1 VASILQL
8 KRTWKPLN
16 ILFATNSDGEIGEFK
31 STLRIKNMAERRKI
45 IIQTG
50 AAPDEPLP
58 TPHFDAEAT
67 MTARPVVPLSD
78 QESQQAHYGNYAG
91 RNAAKPFWKR
101 PALLA
106 LIVLVAVGIGVAA
119 GLAIGIYRNR
129 NAAETPI
136 ATTPSPTVEDANV
149 GQTVEPPPTPTEQTR
164 AAVPADLP
172 AEEPEETAA
181 EPKVEERERTARN
194 ERRDD
199 DDDDEARPPVAAKPP
214 AVVREKKPIK
224 IDEYVIEDGR
234 EARQAEKEQRREERR
249 AERRERRRR
258 GREDE
263 MNIPRGV
270 ERGRREVDRIRE
282 IFEGRQP

>member
-1 VASILQL
+1 
-8 KRTWKPLN
+8 
-16 ILFATNSDGEIGEFK
+16 
-31 STLRIKNMAERRKI
+31 MAERRKI

-67 MTARPVVPLSD
+67 MTARPVVPLND
-78 QESQQAHYGNYAG
+78 QEAHQAHYGNYAG
-91 RNAAKPFWKR
+91 RPAAKPFWKR

-136 ATTPSPTVEDANV
+136 ATTPPPTVEDANA
-149 GQTVEPPPTPTEQTR
+149 GQTVEQQPQPAPTEQTR
-164 AAVPADLP
+164 AAVPA
-172 AEEPEETAA
+172 EEPEETAAA

-194 ERRDD
+194 ERKDE
-199 DDDDEARPPVAAKPP
+199 DDDDEARPPVAAKQP
-214 AVVREKKPIK
+214 VVREKKPVK
-224 IDEYVIEDGR
+224 IDEYVIEDER

-263 MNIPRGV
+263 MNLPRGI

>member
-1 VASILQL
+1 
-8 KRTWKPLN
+8 
-16 ILFATNSDGEIGEFK
+16 
-31 STLRIKNMAERRKI
+31 MAERRKI

-67 MTARPVVPLSD
+67 MTARPVVPLND
-78 QESQQAHYGNYAG
+78 QESHQMPYGNYAG

-129 NAAETPI
+129 NAAEAPI

-149 GQTVEPPPTPTEQTR
+149 GQTVEQPPTIPTEQTR
-164 AAVPADLP
+164 AAVPAD
-172 AEEPEETAA
+172 EPEETTAEETAAA
-181 EPKVEERERTARN
+181 EPRVEERERTARN

-199 DDDDEARPPVAAKPP
+199 DDDDDARPPVATKPP
-214 AVVREKKPIK
+214 VVREKKPIK
-224 IDEYVIEDGR
+224 VDEYVIEDGR

-263 MNIPRGV
+263 MNIPRGI

>member
-1 VASILQL
+1 
-8 KRTWKPLN
+8 
-16 ILFATNSDGEIGEFK
+16 
-31 STLRIKNMAERRKI
+31 MAERRKI

-67 MTARPVVPLSD
+67 MTARPVVPLND
-78 QESQQAHYGNYAG
+78 QESHQVPYGNYAG
-91 RNAAKPFWKR
+91 RAAAKPFWKR

-106 LIVLVAVGIGVAA
+106 LIVLAAVGIGVAA

-129 NAAETPI
+129 NAAETPV
-136 ATTPSPTVEDANV
+136 ATTPSPALEDASV
-149 GQTVEPPPTPTEQTR
+149 DQIVEQPQPPPTEQTR
-164 AAVPADLP
+164 AAVPADVP
-172 AEEPEETAA
+172 TDEPEETTA

-194 ERRDD
+194 ERKDD
-199 DDDDEARPPVAAKPP
+199 DDEDEARPPVAARPP

-249 AERRERRRR
+249 AERRGRRRR
-258 GREDE
+258 GRDDE
-263 MNIPRGV
+263 MNIPRGI